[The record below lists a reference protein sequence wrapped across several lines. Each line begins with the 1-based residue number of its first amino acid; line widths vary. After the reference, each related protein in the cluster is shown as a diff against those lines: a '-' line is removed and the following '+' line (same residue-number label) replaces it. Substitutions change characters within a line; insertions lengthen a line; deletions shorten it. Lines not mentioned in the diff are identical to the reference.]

1 MPQHATCTLR
11 PSPRVG
17 FMHFLSQPG
26 FRFLMLD
33 VHSPGRTILIKLMV
47 SCCVAVASV
56 LLMIDIKVNPPGGE
70 EYA

>member
-1 MPQHATCTLR
+1 
-11 PSPRVG
+11 
-17 FMHFLSQPG
+17 
-26 FRFLMLD
+26 MLD